1 MIRVIDDLPAGA
13 VGFSAIGVVTQED
26 YEDTIMPAVAAVI
39 AMGEGLRLLYHFGP
53 NSSASTAVRCGKTPI
68 LGYRHAFEWN
78 RIAVVSDIEWIGFAV
93 RAMHW
98 MLPGKVRLYPEAQ
111 MADARAWLSEPH
123 KDD

>member
-53 NSSASTAVRCGKTPI
+53 GFERFDSGALWEDAI

-98 MLPGKVRLYPEAQ
+98 MLPGKVRLYPDAE
-111 MADARAWLSEPH
+111 MSDARAWLSEPH

>member
-1 MIRVIDDLPAGA
+1 MIKIIEDLPAGA
-13 VGFSAIGVVTQED
+13 VGFSAIGVVTQQD

-53 NSSASTAVRCGKTPI
+53 DFERFDSGALWEDAI

-78 RIAVVSDIEWIGFAV
+78 RIAVVSDIEWIGLAV

-98 MLPGKVRLYPEAQ
+98 LLPGKVRLYDNAD
-111 MADARAWLSEPH
+111 MAAARAWLTTEQDSE
-123 KDD
+123 